1 MHHNPSANARP
12 RQQGSRF
19 PLSLFALYR
28 ETGNDPFIDRLDEL
42 QQQMPDRLPE
52 KRFFRH

>member
-1 MHHNPSANARP
+1 MHHDPSTAARP

-19 PLSLFALYR
+19 PLNLFAHYR
-28 ETGNDPFIDRLDEL
+28 ETGKDPFILRLDEL
-42 QQQMPDRLPE
+42 QQQMPDHLPQ